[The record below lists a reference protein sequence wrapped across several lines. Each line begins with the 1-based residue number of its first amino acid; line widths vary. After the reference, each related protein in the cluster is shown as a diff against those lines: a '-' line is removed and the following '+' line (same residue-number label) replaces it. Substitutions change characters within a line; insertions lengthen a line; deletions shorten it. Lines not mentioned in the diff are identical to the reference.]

1 MNKMTKFLLFGVYV
15 LLPIFMIIWYFIP
28 TGKDVLQFAEYRI
41 NKVCETYNL
50 EPVQWKNVNDDST
63 EAEKELIEA
72 LDVNVNSLAVFD
84 IPDSF
89 NYILT
94 DSEGQEYLVH
104 FTHKT
109 LWTGNTYFAD
119 EPVLIEK

>member
-1 MNKMTKFLLFGVYV
+1 MNKMINFLLIGVDV
-15 LLPIFMIIWYFIP
+15 LLFIFIFMWYFIP
-28 TGKDVLQFAEYRI
+28 TGQDVLQGAEYRI

-50 EPVQWKNVNDDST
+50 EPVQWKNVNDYST

-72 LDVNVNSLAVFD
+72 LDINVNSLAVFD

-119 EPVLIEK
+119 EPVLITK